1 MAHAAEEIKDDV
13 VLDDEGNPIEPE
25 VIDGEPIV
33 DDPPEP
39 ELDDEGNPIV
49 KEVPAF
55 MADDDDDDVVVP
67 GKTMPVSSH
76 VKVKEKYKGKI
87 EKKDDE
93 IALLRKEI
101 ETLKSPAATPA
112 TQLARP
118 NRDDFDTD
126 EEYEKKYEEFV
137 LNSVMEKVDLKSQG
151 TQQQVA
157 AKEAL
162 QKTQEAV
169 ESHYERVD
177 KLVEEFTISP
187 EVVQKADQAVREA
200 VDAVTSK
207 MPNVKADAVVDHLI
221 STLDEGSERAML
233 YVGRSQKRLAELQS
247 RLLND
252 PTGMSAA
259 VYMGEMKREAQGTR
273 KKTSTAP
280 KPAAQVKSSE
290 STSEKGFKR
299 KYDEAHKKKNT
310 QAAFNIKREAK
321 AAGVDTSNWIN

>member
-1 MAHAAEEIKDDV
+1 MTDAAEVIEQEEN
-13 VLDDEGNPIEPE
+13 LDENGNPIEEE
-25 VIDGEPIV
+25 VIDGAIV

-39 ELDDEGNPIV
+39 ELDEEGNPIV

-55 MADDDDDDVVVP
+55 MAEDDDEASDM
-67 GKTMPVSSH
+67 MPVSAH
-76 VKVKEKYKGKI
+76 IKKKEKYKGRI
-87 EKKDDE
+87 AEKDDE
-93 IALLRKEI
+93 IIKLRAELEDVKKAKAIPSVPLEMPK
-101 ETLKSPAATPA
+101 KS
-112 TQLARP
+112 
-118 NRDDFDTD
+118 DFDD
-126 EEYEKKYEEFV
+126 EDEFYVALEKYRDQKDSLRSE
-137 LNSVMEKVDLKSQG
+137 G
-151 TQQQVA
+151 TSRQA
-157 AKEAL
+157 EAKEA
-162 QKTQEAV
+162 QRKTQEAV
-169 ESHYERVD
+169 ESHYDRVD

-221 STLDEGSERAML
+221 STLGEGSERAML

-259 VYMGEMKREAQGTR
+259 VYMGEMKRDAQGTR

-280 KPAAQVKSSE
+280 APAAQVKSGSA
-290 STSEKGFKR
+290 TSEKGFKR
-299 KYDEAHKKKNT
+299 KYDEAHKKRNT

-321 AAGVDTSNWIN
+321 AAGVDTSNW